1 MEKLSD
7 FPLGH
12 EVGLEGVNG
21 KTIAEVS
28 PLRVEA
34 FSVRRGTSIAVLL
47 PESRSCQPERLSG
60 RNAEKLNGRVSMK
73 ADRYL
78 TSILRTAIGLAFL
91 SFLCRAALPQNA
103 AAKGATGE
111 PQAESPAEP
120 PKDTLGRTTP
130 RGTVVGFL
138 AAERQGNT
146 EIAVLYLNTT
156 ARDAGATA
164 LVHQLAAVLNSRLPA
179 RLNEI
184 SDKPEGSLL
193 DRLGPDEDLV
203 GTIKTRNGNL
213 DVLVERVD
221 RGKLGK
227 VWLFSRK
234 TLDSIPDVFRELN
247 PPAIEKY
254 LPAFLINT
262 RIATIPLFQW
272 LAFLVGLP
280 LVYWLTGILNRIL
293 SYAAGFLPRRGQR
306 NSGQK
311 NPRLLVPPVRLLLLT
326 LAIFWMLPNVPM
338 PLLARQF
345 WSTTAVMI
353 EVVACMWL
361 LMLLNAW
368 AERYLGHYNKLSGS
382 AAVLRLGRRVVD
394 GLILFGGLLFTL
406 HHFGV
411 SVTGVMA
418 GLGVGGIAVALAAQK
433 TLENAIAGVSI
444 IADQAVRVGDVLN
457 LGDVQGTVEEV
468 GLRSTRLRTVDR
480 TLVSLPNGQIANMK
494 LETLSARDR
503 FWFHPVIGLR
513 YGTTPV
519 QLRAIVNGVRDL
531 LVKHAKVESDSARVR
546 FVKFG
551 ASSLDVEIFAYVFA
565 RDWNHFLE
573 IQEELLLSIMDL
585 VGEAGAEIALPAQT
599 LYLASDPSG
608 KDTQPVPY
616 RERREGHAIHDQPE
630 ILSGLR
636 ERRRG

>member
-1 MEKLSD
+1 MTPD
-7 FPLGH
+7 P
-12 EVGLEGVNG
+12 
-21 KTIAEVS
+21 
-28 PLRVEA
+28 
-34 FSVRRGTSIAVLL
+34 
-47 PESRSCQPERLSG
+47 
-60 RNAEKLNGRVSMK
+60 
-73 ADRYL
+73 YL
-78 TSILRTAIGLAFL
+78 TRVLRTAGVLAL
-91 SFLCRAALPQNA
+91 LLLLCPAALPQSA
-103 AAKGATGE
+103 AAKGATAE
-111 PQAESPAEP
+111 PQAEPPAEP

-130 RGTVVGFL
+130 RGTVLGFL

-146 EIAVLYLNTT
+146 EIAVLYLNTS
-156 ARDAGATA
+156 ARGENATV
-164 LVHQLAAVLNSRLPA
+164 LVHQLAGVLNNRLPA

-193 DRLGPDEDLV
+193 DRLGPDEDRV
-203 GTIKTRNGNL
+203 GTIKTANGDL

-227 VWLFSRK
+227 VWLFSGK
-234 TLDSIPDVFRELN
+234 TLDSIPAVFRELN
-247 PPAIEKY
+247 PPALERY
-254 LPAFLINT
+254 FPAFLINT

-272 LAFLVGLP
+272 LAFFLGMP

-293 SYAAGFLPRRGQR
+293 SVAAGSLRRRWQR
-306 NSGQK
+306 NSELK
-311 NPRLLVPPVRLLLLT
+311 NPHLLVPPVRLLLLT
-326 LAIFWMLPNVPM
+326 LAIFWMLPKAPM

-345 WSTTAVMI
+345 WSTTALMI

-361 LMLLNAW
+361 LMLLNGW
-368 AERYLGHYNKLSGS
+368 GERYLGRDHNLTGS

-406 HHFGV
+406 HHFGI
-411 SVTGVMA
+411 SVTAVMA

-468 GLRSTRLRTVDR
+468 GLRSTRLRTIDR

-513 YGTTPV
+513 YGTTPI
-519 QLRAIVNGVRDL
+519 QLRAIVTDIRNL
-531 LVKHAKVESDSARVR
+531 LVKHANVESDSARVR
-546 FVKFG
+546 LVKFG
-551 ASSLDVEIFAYVFA
+551 ASSLDVDIFAYVFA

-573 IQEELLLSIMDL
+573 IQEELLLSIMNL
-585 VGEAGAEIALPAQT
+585 VDEAGAGIALPAQT
-599 LYLASDPSG
+599 LYLASDTSG
-608 KDTQPVPY
+608 KDTQRAPFY
-616 RERREGHAIHDQPE
+616 LERSEGDAIHGPRE
-630 ILSGLR
+630 VSSRLR
-636 ERRRG
+636 EQGRG

>member
-1 MEKLSD
+1 MKHFLC
-7 FPLGH
+7 GA
-12 EVGLEGVNG
+12 GLP
-21 KTIAEVS
+21 IA
-28 PLRVEA
+28 
-34 FSVRRGTSIAVLL
+34 TLL
-47 PESRSCQPERLSG
+47 LESRSSQPERLSG
-60 RNAEKLNGRVSMK
+60 RKAEKLNGRISMT

-78 TSILRTAIGLAFL
+78 TGILRTSAVVALL
-91 SFLCRAALPQNA
+91 LWLCPAALPQNA
-103 AAKGATGE
+103 AAKGASGE
-111 PQAESPAEP
+111 PKAESPVEP

-130 RGTVVGFL
+130 RGTVLGFL

-156 ARDAGATA
+156 ARDAQATVLA
-164 LVHQLAAVLNSRLPA
+164 HQLAAVLNSRLPA

-193 DRLGPDEDLV
+193 DRLEPDEDLV
-203 GTIKTRNGNL
+203 GTIKTENGNL
-213 DVLVERVD
+213 DVTVERVD

-227 VWLFSRK
+227 VWLFSRE
-234 TLDSIPDVFRELN
+234 TLDSIPDVFRELH

-272 LAFLVGLP
+272 LAILVGMP

-293 SYAAGFLPRRGQR
+293 SYAAGSLRRRRQR
-306 NSGQK
+306 NSDLK
-311 NPRLLVPPVRLLLLT
+311 NPQLLVPPVRLLLLT
-326 LAIFWMLPNVPM
+326 LIINWMLPNVPM

-345 WSTTAVMI
+345 WSTTAMMI
-353 EVVACMWL
+353 QVVACMWL
-361 LMLLNAW
+361 LMLLNGW
-368 AERYLGHYNKLSGS
+368 GERYLGRYHKLSGS

-406 HHFGV
+406 HHFGI
-411 SVTGVMA
+411 SVTAVMA
-418 GLGVGGIAVALAAQK
+418 GLGVGGIAIALAAQK
-433 TLENAIAGVSI
+433 TLENVIAGVSI

-480 TLVSLPNGQIANMK
+480 TLVSLPNGQIASMK

-503 FWFHPVIGLR
+503 FWFHPLIGLR

-519 QLRAIVNGVRDL
+519 QLRAIVKDL
-531 LVKHAKVESDSARVR
+531 RNLLGKHAKVESDSARVR

-565 RDWNHFLE
+565 RDWNDFLE

-585 VGEAGAEIALPAQT
+585 VEEAGSEIALPAQT
-599 LYLASDPSG
+599 LYLASDTSG
-608 KDTQPVPY
+608 KDTQPVSFY
-616 RERREGHAIHDQPE
+616 RERREGDASPGQNE